1 MKKIVFSIVAALS
14 LACFARPHGGPG
26 FGRPGP
32 WRGGPVPHH
41 YHHYH
46 HHHHGA
52 GAFWTGVGIGLVGS
66 ALLPPPPPPAY
77 PVVVAAPARVWV
89 PPVYGER
96 PVYRAGIWVGTER
109 YVITPGYWR

>member
-32 WRGGPVPHH
+32 WRGGPAP

-52 GAFWTGVGIGLVGS
+52 GAFWTGVGIGVLGS

-77 PVVVAAPARVWV
+77 PVVVVAPARVWV

-96 PVYRAGIWVGTER
+96 SVYRAGIWVGTER